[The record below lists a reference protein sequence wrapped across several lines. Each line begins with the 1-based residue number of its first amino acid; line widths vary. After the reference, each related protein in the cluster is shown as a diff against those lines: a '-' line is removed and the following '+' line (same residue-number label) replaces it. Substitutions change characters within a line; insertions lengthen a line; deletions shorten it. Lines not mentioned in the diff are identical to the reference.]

1 MITLPGHPS
10 SPVFSE
16 MNVAQLY
23 VLCCGLS
30 TTVFVPF
37 PLKTIAFIVC
47 PSIYTSGFSL
57 WYLQTNQYPTRK
69 VYGRDILMYLFVFY
83 VSFIFSIFV
92 IITQA
97 DSKDLI
103 CPICRN
109 QILVAFV
116 VQIPFQ
122 RQAKCTGFSR
132 KSDSAFESI
141 NT

>member
-1 MITLPGHPS
+1 MIYRYVFSSVIWCLLRITNVRFILYFVCLVSFNSSMTDFTNGIGNDYPS
-10 SPVFSE
+10 GSSEFTSVFSE

-92 IITQA
+92 IIT
-97 DSKDLI
+97 
-103 CPICRN
+103 
-109 QILVAFV
+109 
-116 VQIPFQ
+116 
-122 RQAKCTGFSR
+122 
-132 KSDSAFESI
+132 
-141 NT
+141 